1 MTVNCV
7 VLRDTRDEG
16 GARYLE
22 ASIKSN
28 GDLVISGQDLGPGV
42 EAFFGVSEYEWVW
55 TVAACDC
62 NQLLEALGAP
72 ADLLSALSKR
82 FSEERA
88 SYLQSFLESA
98 GIRYEAWARTG
109 D

>member
-22 ASIKSN
+22 AAIKSN

-42 EAFFGVSEYEWVW
+42 KAFFGVSEYEWV
-55 TVAACDC
+55 
-62 NQLLEALGAP
+62 
-72 ADLLSALSKR
+72 
-82 FSEERA
+82 
-88 SYLQSFLESA
+88 
-98 GIRYEAWARTG
+98 
-109 D
+109 